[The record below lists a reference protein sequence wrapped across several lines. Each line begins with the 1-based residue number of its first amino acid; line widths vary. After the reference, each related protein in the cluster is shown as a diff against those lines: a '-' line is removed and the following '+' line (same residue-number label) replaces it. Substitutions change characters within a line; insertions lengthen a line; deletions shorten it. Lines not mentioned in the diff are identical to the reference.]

1 MQFVSMISTMAGRG
15 STNAEVHHTEGHC
28 VRQIFMFM
36 NILMT
41 QHQMPVLFSY
51 CGKKQDFYG
60 SKRVTKKFKQA
71 YQYDSSWK
79 EAFLADLREMS
90 HACQEE
96 EEEGEERPREDPKL
110 AFIQHRAMQ
119 PVPLLP
125 YKLSGMNLKQ
135 AHTYLTELVRI
146 DYWKRGGK
154 DTKPVYKLLIWKPT
168 WWPDHIWDW
177 ATIGCQ
183 FKEVP
188 AKDLPHGKKK
198 TPLIKEVIEYYLQSQ
213 NIDKNAHVEP
223 NRNMKKEEIKISCRD
238 RINARNAMV
247 NEENQVEGG
256 QDYVDDN
263 DGGEKERTEDSDYA
277 DYAEED
283 DDDKEDDDDEDDDD
297 QDDDDEDANSRNS
310 QTTNDDVA
318 SVPDDSF
325 SSISTL
331 TLDAGEKND
340 DDDDYETPR
349 RDKPE
354 DLNRSATPEG
364 QEDNLARV
372 PRFMRTRSHNSNTG
386 EPLNNDILSIFPRTG
401 FERPGARGGRGRS
414 KRGRGGR
421 NR

>member
-1 MQFVSMISTMAGRG
+1 M
-15 STNAEVHHTEGHC
+15 
-28 VRQIFMFM
+28 
-36 NILMT
+36 
-41 QHQMPVLFSY
+41 
-51 CGKKQDFYG
+51 
-60 SKRVTKKFKQA
+60 
-71 YQYDSSWK
+71 
-79 EAFLADLREMS
+79 
-90 HACQEE
+90 
-96 EEEGEERPREDPKL
+96 
-110 AFIQHRAMQ
+110 
-119 PVPLLP
+119 
-125 YKLSGMNLKQ
+125 
-135 AHTYLTELVRI
+135 TELVRI

-213 NIDKNAHVEP
+213 NIDKNSHVEP

-277 DYAEED
+277 EYAEED
-283 DDDKEDDDDEDDDD
+283 DDDKE
-297 QDDDDEDANSRNS
+297 DDDDEDANSRNS

-331 TLDAGEKND
+331 TLDTGEKND
-340 DDDDYETPR
+340 DDDDYEAPR

-364 QEDNLARV
+364 Q
-372 PRFMRTRSHNSNTG
+372 
-386 EPLNNDILSIFPRTG
+386 
-401 FERPGARGGRGRS
+401 
-414 KRGRGGR
+414 
-421 NR
+421 

>member
-15 STNAEVHHTEGHC
+15 KTNAAVHHTEGHC
-28 VRQIFMFM
+28 IKQIFMFM

-60 SKRVTKKFKQA
+60 SKRVTKKFQQA

-188 AKDLPHGKKK
+188 AKDLLHGKKK

-213 NIDKNAHVEP
+213 NIDKNSHVEP

-247 NEENQVEGG
+247 NEENQVEGDVE
-256 QDYVDDN
+256 DYVDDN

-277 DYAEED
+277 EYAEED

-297 QDDDDEDANSRNS
+297 
-310 QTTNDDVA
+310 DVPTI
-318 SVPDDSF
+318 PDDSF

-331 TLDAGEKND
+331 TLDNAKKND
-340 DDDDYETPR
+340 DDDEYEAPR
-349 RDKPE
+349 REKPE
-354 DLNRSATPEG
+354 DLNRSSTPEG
-364 QEDNLARV
+364 QQRL
-372 PRFMRTRSHNSNTG
+372 MRTRSHSTNTG
-386 EPLNNDILSIFPRTG
+386 ESLINDDLSIYPLTG
-401 FERPGARGGRGRS
+401 FERRGARGGRGRTNRG
-414 KRGRGGR
+414 RGRGGR
-421 NR
+421 NK